1 MDIFVGLAYAS
12 GTRTVSI
19 HELET
24 EFSAPFR
31 HVLSGEEIVILD
43 HGREVARISP
53 VDSDAADVIPAGD
66 DAKLVASGATKLL
79 QRPFKRR
86 SLGTEADGD
95 PDAVKCGATIRFLGH
110 RALNGT

>member
-79 QRPFKRR
+79 QTEMDWDAFFVIDAGESISEEAIQEAIAWDR
-86 SLGTEADGD
+86 SG
-95 PDAVKCGATIRFLGH
+95 R
-110 RALNGT
+110 